1 MLRKA
6 GKGLAFVL
14 GTRWERYF
22 KLDHC
27 WREYDQV
34 VVVEAAHI
42 VLECLAI
49 VQCQEGLSSTLIEV

>member
-1 MLRKA
+1 MGRLDCVLRKA

-14 GTRWERYF
+14 GTRWKRYF

-49 VQCQEGLSSTLIEV
+49 V